1 MSTPTRPL
9 LVRPLDVPL
18 VDALDHAECARQA
31 ADNLVCL
38 VRLPVDQQRIAEY
51 LVDGL
56 SRLAAAA
63 AVGGLVR
70 YASTFDGFAI
80 WIREDFLLPPTP
92 GRTA

>member
-1 MSTPTRPL
+1 VSTHTRPL
-9 LVRPLDVPL
+9 LVRALDVPA

-38 VRLPVDQQRIAEY
+38 PVDQQRIAEY
-51 LVDGL
+51 LVDAL

-80 WIREDFLLPPTP
+80 WIREDFLL
-92 GRTA
+92 